1 MSPSFEDNVQALPAE
16 LFNRIQ
22 DLVLAVPPRW
32 DFSGDFSGDFS
43 ADFIEVTSPTY
54 SPPKLLQINRSL
66 RQAFA
71 DVYYSETT
79 FFFRDNAQL
88 DSWLSLLSKEHR
100 QKVTSISL
108 YGNDLT
114 RVEGMTLRDAIAFNN
129 SVLDIWRVSKSVLK
143 AHGVRLT
150 HQEFRVL
157 RNEDEV
163 EQAKSGRSEVGMRI
177 ASDDEMSDEDEEQ
190 DSEGAESDWSDED
203 EDGADSDQ
211 RDGDNDASDEDAGA
225 EEENRES
232 TSNGHGEPHG
242 YGDDDEMHDD
252 NSSDQYGAEEGE
264 EGHETPCG
272 WMEATNA
279 ERSAYHSYLDDTR
292 YASPMGKHKYCML
305 MLPTATRSTRAFS
318 NGWVRGCETSKRW
331 EGSIS
336 L

>member
-32 DFSGDFSGDFS
+32 DFSGDFS

-71 DVYYSETT
+71 DVYYSEST
-79 FFFRDNAQL
+79 FFFRNNAQL

-114 RVEGMTLRDAIAFNN
+114 RFEGMTLRDAIAFNN

-190 DSEGAESDWSDED
+190 DSEGADSDERDGDSNGSDED
-203 EDGADSDQ
+203 EEGGDSDQ
-211 RDGDNDASDEDAGA
+211 MDGDNDESDEDAGP
-225 EEENRES
+225 EEENREII
-232 TSNGHGEPHG
+232 SNGQGDPHG
-242 YGDDDEMHDD
+242 Y
-252 NSSDQYGAEEGE
+252 AEEGE
-264 EGHETPCG
+264 GSHETPCSRN
-272 WMEATNA
+272 EAMDA
-279 ERSAYHSYLDDTR
+279 ERAAYHSYLDDKR
-292 YASPMGKHKYCML
+292 YGSPVGK
-305 MLPTATRSTRAFS
+305 R
-318 NGWVRGCETSKRW
+318 
-331 EGSIS
+331 
-336 L
+336 